1 MTKSKL
7 FDQSDRKTVTMLEN
21 AVITMN
27 ILKFQA
33 VNLKAR
39 VTILLI
45 VLRNNKVEQTDAPKV
60 YI

>member
-45 VLRNNKVEQTDAPKV
+45 VLRTVSRIKIDSM
-60 YI
+60 

>member
-21 AVITMN
+21 AVIAMN

-33 VNLKAR
+33 VNLKTR

-45 VLRNNKVEQTDAPKV
+45 VLITVSIIKIDSM
-60 YI
+60 

>member
-21 AVITMN
+21 AVIAMN

-33 VNLKAR
+33 VNLKTR

-45 VLRNNKVEQTDAPKV
+45 VLRTVSIIKIDSM
-60 YI
+60 

>member
-21 AVITMN
+21 AVIAMN

-33 VNLKAR
+33 VNLKTR

-45 VLRNNKVEQTDAPKV
+45 VLRTVSRIKIDSM
-60 YI
+60 